1 MVLSSFAE
9 NVFHITDP
17 QKEIEHFLD
26 IRRCFYTVNDLWK
39 FTGIR

>member
-9 NVFHITDP
+9 NVFHIADP

-26 IRRCFYTVNDLWK
+26 IRCFYTVNDLWK